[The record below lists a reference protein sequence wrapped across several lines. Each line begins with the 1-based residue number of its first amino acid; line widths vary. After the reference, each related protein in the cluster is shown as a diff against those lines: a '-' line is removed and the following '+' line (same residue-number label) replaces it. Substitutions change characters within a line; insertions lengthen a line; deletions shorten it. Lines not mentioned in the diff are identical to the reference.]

1 MRKAI
6 FLCLLL
12 LSTGALAQ
20 VKVSES
26 AITGLPADVVVEY
39 AGKSGDSCFAITR
52 SNAKDWDGRTYAKV
66 YDGSCSGDLVDYGQ
80 PMTMSFRDGGTV
92 SFSYRIHPTPKG
104 PDFDVIS
111 IGPRGVFYKK
121 NPATLF
127 NLK

>member
-1 MRKAI
+1 MRKVI

-12 LSTGALAQ
+12 LSAGTMAQ
-20 VKVSES
+20 VKVNGDS
-26 AITGLPADVVVEY
+26 ITGLPDGVVVEHT
-39 AGKSGDSCFAITR
+39 GKSGGNCFVITR
-52 SNAKDWDGRTYAKV
+52 PNAKDWDGRTYAKV
-66 YDGSCSGDLVDYGQ
+66 YDGSCAGELADYGQ

-92 SFSYRIHPTPKG
+92 SFSYRLHPTPKG